1 MQSIE
6 PMNNNNVTQNGGAA
20 ILKSRWF
27 YLGITVLITSIVL
40 VFTLDMQMYALS
52 LTSGLLGIALAAYF
66 ILRITL
72 RPITTPEM
80 VEVAG
85 DIRSGARTYLR
96 RQIKRSCL
104 LPPSSHCCCIGSL
117 TGRQPSQ
124 RSSAC

>member
-1 MQSIE
+1 
-6 PMNNNNVTQNGGAA
+6 
-20 ILKSRWF
+20 
-27 YLGITVLITSIVL
+27 VL

-96 RQIKRSCL
+96 RQIKTIL
-104 LPPSSHCCCIGSL
+104 FITPSSHCCCIGSW